1 MVTAHPRSSTVLK
14 VAFRN
19 GSRDFVA
26 FLARA
31 ERPQLPLFERGS
43 ASSAI
48 SAQRVL

>member
-1 MVTAHPRSSTVLK
+1 VIEVQIVTARPSSTALK

-31 ERPQLPLFERGS
+31 ERPKLPLFGRDS

-48 SAQRVL
+48 SA